1 MTIKKTY
8 SETTNREFLS
18 DMITNISPYDTP
30 IHSMIGKQN
39 VSATK
44 VEWPEDALRAPGSN
58 KHVEGASDVS
68 ALGTPTNR
76 SRLSNYTQIFKEGY
90 EVSETQQEVDK
101 AGVSDELDY
110 NMLKAMKTI
119 AQDVEYMYMNSTAAV
134 AGDASTARES
144 GGLQASITTNVLA
157 NGGTTRFIA
166 EALLN
171 DGLQAAWAA
180 GGDALD
186 IICSGANKRRLS
198 GFTAGN
204 TKQVDAKDKKL
215 IATVAVYESDFGLA
229 KFHASRWMPDTL
241 IFGLDKQY
249 LKCGYLRNFKRKV
262 LPDTNDSKSEII
274 KGELTL
280 ITRAEKAHFIIKDLK
295 VS

>member
-8 SETTNREFLS
+8 SETTNRETLS

-30 IHSMIGKQN
+30 IHSMIGKM
-39 VSATK
+39 SLSGTK
-44 VEWPEDALRAPGSN
+44 PEWPEDVLRSPGSN
-58 KHVEGASDVS
+58 KHIEGASDVS

-101 AGVSDELDY
+101 AGIADELDY

-119 AQDVEYMYMNSTAAV
+119 AQDVEYMYMNSTASV

-144 GGLQASITTNVLA
+144 GGLQAYITTNALA
-157 NGGTTRFIA
+157 NGGTTRFIT
-166 EALLN
+166 ETLLN

-186 IICSGANKRRLS
+186 VVCSGANKRRLS
-198 GFTAGN
+198 AFTAGN
-204 TKQVDAKDKKL
+204 QKNVDAKSKTL
-215 IATVAVYESDFGLA
+215 IATVAVYDSDFGLV
-229 KFHASRWMPDTL
+229 KFHASRWMPDTM
-241 IFGLDKQY
+241 IYGLDKQY

-274 KGELTL
+274 KGELSL
-280 ITRAEKAHFIIKDLK
+280 IVRAEKAHFLIKDLK
-295 VS
+295 VV

>member
-1 MTIKKTY
+1 MTQKKTY

-39 VSATK
+39 VGATK
-44 VEWPEDALRAPGSN
+44 VEWPEDVLRAPGSN
-58 KHVEGASDVS
+58 KHVEGASDVA

-76 SRLSNYTQIFKEGY
+76 SRLYNYTQIFKEGY

-144 GGLQASITTNVLA
+144 GGLQASITTNVSS
-157 NGGTTRFIA
+157 NGGTTRFIT

-171 DGLQAAWAA
+171 DGLQSAWAA

-186 IICSGANKRRLS
+186 IICSGSNKRRLS

-229 KFHASRWMPDTL
+229 KFHASRYMPDTL
-241 IFGLDKQY
+241 IYGLDKQY

-274 KGELTL
+274 KGELCL

-295 VS
+295 VV

>member
-44 VEWPEDALRAPGSN
+44 VEWPEDTLRAPGAN

-76 SRLSNYTQIFKEGY
+76 IRLSNYTQIFKEGY

-134 AGDASTARES
+134 AGDNSTARES

-157 NGGTTRFIA
+157 NGGTTRFIT

-171 DGLQAAWAA
+171 DGLQDAWAA

-186 IICSGANKRRLS
+186 IICSGANKRKLS

-241 IFGLDKQY
+241 IYGLDKQY

-295 VS
+295 VV